1 MQRDPWDNGNVLY
14 CTSYLRTYTHTHTF
28 TPVPGKRVQL
38 SPALPS
44 LTHHPPP
51 LSTLHLPP
59 PQLEIGKIM
68 MDSSSG
74 EEEGDTT

>member
-1 MQRDPWDNGNVLY
+1 MRRDPWDNGNVLY
-14 CTSYLRTYTHTHTF
+14 CTSSLHTYTHT
-28 TPVPGKRVQL
+28 VPGKRVQL

-74 EEEGDTT
+74 EEGGDTT